1 MFDFTS
7 EGGNLDEIE
16 FEILMLCKLSGPFY
30 KNLRIFDENFN
41 LKFTQIYMYK
51 IGSFLHSKEREKITK
66 MMTIFKTPAI
76 LVCFLPH
83 DPIKPQTSVQRLAHT
98 RNVTTGCWYNIELAD

>member
-30 KNLRIFDENFN
+30 KNLHNFDENFN
-41 LKFTQIYMYK
+41 LKFT
-51 IGSFLHSKEREKITK
+51 
-66 MMTIFKTPAI
+66 
-76 LVCFLPH
+76 
-83 DPIKPQTSVQRLAHT
+83 
-98 RNVTTGCWYNIELAD
+98 